1 MKPEEVS
8 EAYATNLCPL
18 TVETI
23 EPVELDASATAIFQ
37 RSTAEIG
44 KLAELEASETAFT
57 LQSSLSTGAVKPVE
71 RPARPCGMKPVPKDK
86 GIAKP
91 VEMSSQPTATKSLP
105 SDAEHISVIG
115 TSIEAMDLD
124 SSGTAR
130 SAPFKK
136 APSVWT
142 SPSTVHSAPLTKT
155 ASRLSSGSTTR
166 SGSSAKRSA
175 PTDTENALGSAQNPI
190 FLRSSPAPKRQ
201 RMTKNI
207 ASKADTERGESWKV
221 PIRSVAITG
230 LHLKPRNEGTDMS
243 IVFDVEAQRIVFYK
257 GQQSLTAL
265 YSDLEI
271 DPEALL
277 SVTRPTYVQSKQLK
291 VRFTWLNTDAEEAF
305 LDIIVATKQDCR
317 ELIARLKNLNSF
329 SEILLSE

>member
-1 MKPEEVS
+1 MKLEKVS

-18 TVETI
+18 TVETV

-44 KLAELEASETAFT
+44 KLAELEASETAVT
-57 LQSSLSTGAVKPVE
+57 TQSSSSTGVVKPVE
-71 RPARPCGMKPVPKDK
+71 SPARPCGMKPVSKDK
-86 GIAKP
+86 GTAKP
-91 VEMSSQPTATKSLP
+91 AEMPSQPTATKSLP
-105 SDAEHISVIG
+105 SNAEHISVIG

-124 SSGTAR
+124 SSGAI
-130 SAPFKK
+130 SAPFKR

-155 ASRLSSGSTTR
+155 ASSLSSLSTTR

-190 FLRSSPAPKRQ
+190 CLGSSPAPKRQ
-201 RMTKNI
+201 RMTKKI
-207 ASKADTERGESWKV
+207 ASKANTERRESWKF
-221 PIRSVAITG
+221 PIQSLAITG

-243 IVFDVEAQRIVFYK
+243 IVFDVEAQRIVLYK
-257 GQQSLTAL
+257 GQKSLTAL

-277 SVTRPTYVQSKQLK
+277 SVTRPTYAQSKQLK
-291 VRFTWLNTDAEEAF
+291 VRFMWLNTDAEEAF

-317 ELIARLKNLNSF
+317 ELIAGLKNLTSF
-329 SEILLSE
+329 SEILLPE